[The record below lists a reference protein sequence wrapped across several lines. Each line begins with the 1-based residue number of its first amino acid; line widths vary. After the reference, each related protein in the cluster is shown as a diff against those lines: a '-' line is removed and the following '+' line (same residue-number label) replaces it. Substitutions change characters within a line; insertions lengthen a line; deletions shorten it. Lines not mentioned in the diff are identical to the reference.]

1 MLFSVHSNHLNSKR
15 FQLFGSSPF
24 GRSLQFADA
33 IRRLEEISKRVEP
46 LWDYLSKAAAFTK
59 LELQAQ
65 LEVSRGPGS
74 KKERYLRAFDIMEK
88 AVKVCDRYYFE
99 VFSFVCVVYTCGGIH
114 KGAVQCTSI
123 SSMSSQQERVVR
135 YVKLCE

>member
-123 SSMSSQQERVVR
+123 SSMSSQQERIVR